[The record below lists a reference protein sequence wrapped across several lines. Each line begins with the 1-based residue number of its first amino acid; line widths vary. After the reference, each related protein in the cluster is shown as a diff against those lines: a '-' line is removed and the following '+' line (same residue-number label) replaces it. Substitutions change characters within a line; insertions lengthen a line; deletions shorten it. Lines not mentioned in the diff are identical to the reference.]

1 MLHLDKTVT
10 MGLCSVPDTEQMG
23 KGIKSNGKEV
33 NTMKT
38 NTKTGREIIVT
49 VPDKVGVLSRISTV
63 VSENNANIQAICGYA
78 VDGMAHVRL
87 LTDNNEKARDSL
99 HRAGFNATEHDVILT
114 ELSPH
119 SIHPE
124 ITNYIG
130 DVDTGNNYW
139 CAASHCGEHAVL
151 VFSPKDSVRMSSVR

>member
-1 MLHLDKTVT
+1 
-10 MGLCSVPDTEQMG
+10 
-23 KGIKSNGKEV
+23 
-33 NTMKT
+33 MKT
-38 NTKTGREIIVT
+38 NTKTGKEIVVT

-99 HRAGFNATEHDVILT
+99 HRAGFDAVEHDVILT

-119 SIHPE
+119 FIHPE
-124 ITNYIG
+124 FTNFIG
-130 DVDTGNNYW
+130 DMEMGNNYW